1 METDRPAA
9 HSNLLGER
17 DFSISG
23 SVGSVKCMNLDFS
36 SAFTERTP
44 RVVNA
49 AKLHRAA
56 SRRKAERFLIEGEN
70 AVDAAVSTGAA
81 TDVFVTEK
89 AAERFA
95 HIVQACGYMDVY
107 VHPIT
112 DKAARHLSDTAT
124 STGLFAVCRPVL
136 WTAGKILAGKP
147 KLVSVPVL
155 TAEPGNAGTLIRTSD
170 AMGADGVIFAGETVD
185 PLGCKVARAS
195 AGSLFH
201 VPVARDPNIK
211 DVLGKLRS
219 SGLQVLATAADGEV
233 DLADVDLSQPTAW
246 LFGNEAHGLGDL
258 QDEADMRVRIPI
270 LGRAESLNLATAAS
284 ICLYE
289 SAKQQSS

>member
-1 METDRPAA
+1 MPR
-9 HSNLLGER
+9 
-17 DFSISG
+17 
-23 SVGSVKCMNLDFS
+23 SVGTVKAMDLDFS

-56 SRRKAERFLIEGEN
+56 NRRKADRFIIEGEN

-95 HIVQACGYMDVY
+95 HIVTTCSYMDVY

-112 DKAARHLSDTAT
+112 DKAAKHLSDTAT

-136 WTAGKILAGKP
+136 WTAGKILVGKP

-155 TAEPGNAGTLIRTSD
+155 TSEPGNAGTLIRTSD

-201 VPVARDPNIK
+201 IPVARDPNIK
-211 DVLGKLRS
+211 DVLGKLRA
-219 SGLQVLATAADGEV
+219 SGMQVLATAADGEV
-233 DLADVDLSQPTAW
+233 DLADADLSQPTAW

-258 QDEADMRVRIPI
+258 KDEADMRVRIPI

-289 SAKQQSS
+289 SSKQQAN

>member
-1 METDRPAA
+1 MPR
-9 HSNLLGER
+9 
-17 DFSISG
+17 
-23 SVGSVKCMNLDFS
+23 SVGTVKAMDLDFS

-56 SRRKAERFLIEGEN
+56 NRRKADRFIIEGEN

-95 HIVQACGYMDVY
+95 HIVTTCSYMDVY

-112 DKAARHLSDTAT
+112 DKAAKHLSDTAT

-155 TAEPGNAGTLIRTSD
+155 TSEPGNAGTLIRTSD

-201 VPVARDPNIK
+201 IPVARDPNIK
-211 DVLGKLRS
+211 DVLGKLRA
-219 SGLQVLATAADGEV
+219 SGMQVLATAADGEV
-233 DLADVDLSQPTAW
+233 DLADADLSQPTAW

-258 QDEADMRVRIPI
+258 KDEADMRVRIPI

-289 SAKQQSS
+289 SAKQQAS

>member
-1 METDRPAA
+1 MPR
-9 HSNLLGER
+9 
-17 DFSISG
+17 
-23 SVGSVKCMNLDFS
+23 SVGTVRAMELDFS

-56 SRRKAERFLIEGEN
+56 NRRKADRFIIEGEN

-95 HIVQACGYMDVY
+95 HIVTTCSYMDVY

-112 DKAARHLSDTAT
+112 DKAAKHLSDTAT

-155 TAEPGNAGTLIRTSD
+155 TSEPGNAGTLIRTSD

-201 VPVARDPNIK
+201 IPVARDPNIK
-211 DVLGKLRS
+211 DVLGKLRA
-219 SGLQVLATAADGEV
+219 SGMQVLATAADGEV
-233 DLADVDLSQPTAW
+233 DLADADLSQPTAW

-258 QDEADMRVRIPI
+258 KDEADMRVRIPI

-289 SAKQQSS
+289 SAKQQAN

>member
-1 METDRPAA
+1 MPRPVGTVRAME
-9 HSNLLGER
+9 
-17 DFSISG
+17 
-23 SVGSVKCMNLDFS
+23 LDFS

-56 SRRKAERFLIEGEN
+56 NRRKADRFIIEGEN

-95 HIVQACGYMDVY
+95 HIVTTCSYMDVY

-112 DKAARHLSDTAT
+112 DKAAKHLSDTAT

-155 TAEPGNAGTLIRTSD
+155 TSEPGNAGTLIRTSD

-201 VPVARDPNIK
+201 IPVARDPNIK
-211 DVLGKLRS
+211 DVLGKLRA
-219 SGLQVLATAADGEV
+219 SGMQVLATAADGEV
-233 DLADVDLSQPTAW
+233 DLADADLSQPTAW

-258 QDEADMRVRIPI
+258 KDEADMRVRIPI

-289 SAKQQSS
+289 SAKQQAS

>member
-1 METDRPAA
+1 MPR
-9 HSNLLGER
+9 
-17 DFSISG
+17 
-23 SVGSVKCMNLDFS
+23 SVGTVKAMDLDFS

-56 SRRKAERFLIEGEN
+56 NRRKVDRFIIEGEN

-95 HIVQACGYMDVY
+95 HIVTTCSYMDVY

-112 DKAARHLSDTAT
+112 DKAAKHLSDTAT

-155 TAEPGNAGTLIRTSD
+155 TSEPGNAGTLIRTSD

-201 VPVARDPNIK
+201 IPVARDPNIK
-211 DVLGKLRS
+211 DVLGKLRA
-219 SGLQVLATAADGEV
+219 SGMQVLATAADGEV
-233 DLADVDLSQPTAW
+233 DLADADLSQPTAW

-258 QDEADMRVRIPI
+258 KDEADMRVRIPI

-289 SAKQQSS
+289 SAKQQAN

>member
-1 METDRPAA
+1 MPR
-9 HSNLLGER
+9 
-17 DFSISG
+17 
-23 SVGSVKCMNLDFS
+23 SVGTVKAMELDFS

-56 SRRKAERFLIEGEN
+56 NRRKADRFIIEGEN

-95 HIVQACGYMDVY
+95 HIVTTCSYMDVY

-112 DKAARHLSDTAT
+112 DKAAKHLSDTAT

-155 TAEPGNAGTLIRTSD
+155 TSEPGNAGTLIRTSD

-201 VPVARDPNIK
+201 IPVARDSNIK
-211 DVLGKLRS
+211 DVLGKLRA
-219 SGLQVLATAADGEV
+219 SGMQVLATAADGEV
-233 DLADVDLSQPTAW
+233 DLADADLSQPTAW

-258 QDEADMRVRIPI
+258 KDEADMRVRIPI

-289 SAKQQSS
+289 SAKQQAN